1 VHCDQFAGNLPFGE
15 EHFENIVPEESL
27 QFFQFQRRRDVKH
40 ALFTIEASICY
51 EDVAVRIESKEIAE
65 GLHGDDGAGD
75 GFIFRN
81 RILEKNL
88 QRFPGAVA
96 EGGKKFSIIQKV
108 ATKNLRNTE
117 HEMPVRNLFEDVHA
131 EPLPEFH
138 YALLM
143 AGWTEVAALAGKSE
157 EIFMAAVFAFHT
169 GKAVLQIAAIQIT
182 VDHLCDIRPPET
194 ILP

>member
-1 VHCDQFAGNLPFGE
+1 MHRYQFAGNLPFGE
-15 EHFENIVPEESL
+15 KYFENIVPEESL

-65 GLHGDDGAGD
+65 GLHGDNSAGD
-75 GFIFRN
+75 GIIFRN
-81 RILEKNL
+81 RILDKTL
-88 QRFPGAVA
+88 QRFPGTAA

-108 ATKNLRNTE
+108 ATKNLRDTE
-117 HEMPVRNLFEDVHA
+117 DEMPVRNLFEDVHT

-143 AGWTEVAALAGKSE
+143 AGWTKMPSFTRKCQQV
-157 EIFMAAVFAFHT
+157 FMAAIFAFHT
-169 GKAVLQIAAIQIT
+169 GKTVLQIAPVSGTGQAAS
-182 VDHLCDIRPPET
+182 R
-194 ILP
+194 